1 MAKDNRAV
9 LRGLISIALATC
21 ISPCHA
27 DDWVIGNE
35 AVVNVKISSDTNPI
49 PIAFPVALEQTRKLW
64 RAYPKATQWLINI
77 EWPAAPTGV
86 QFALRGK
93 VVSFE
98 KRVPSEWIGQFAF
111 NGGSEKGVV
120 EAGRWC
126 RVGASRDLAMI
137 CAEVEKAVDR
147 RNVRHLVVR

>member
-1 MAKDNRAV
+1 MAKDYHALV
-9 LRGLISIALATC
+9 WGLAIALATWT
-21 ISPCHA
+21 SPGHA

-35 AVVNVKISSDTNPI
+35 AVVNVKVSSDTSPI
-49 PIAFPVALEQTRKLW
+49 PSAFPAALQQTRKLW
-64 RAYPKATQWLINI
+64 TTYPRATQWLVNI
-77 EWPAAPTGV
+77 DWPAAPTGV

-93 VVSFE
+93 PVSFD
-98 KRVPSEWIGQFAF
+98 KQTPAEWIGQFAF

-126 RVGASRDLAMI
+126 RGGASRDFPSI

-147 RNVRHLVVR
+147 RNVGHLVVR

>member
-1 MAKDNRAV
+1 M
-9 LRGLISIALATC
+9 
-21 ISPCHA
+21 
-27 DDWVIGNE
+27 IGNE

-49 PIAFPVALEQTRKLW
+49 PTAFPAAFEQAKKLW
-64 RAYPKATQWLINI
+64 QAHPKATQWLINI
-77 EWPAAPTGV
+77 EWPSAPTGV

-98 KRVPSEWIGQFAF
+98 KRTPSEWMGQFVF

-120 EAGRWC
+120 EAGRLC
-126 RVGASRDLAMI
+126 RGGAAKDLPVI

-147 RNVRHLVVR
+147 RNVRHLVGR